1 MPIAYFIMVHQLP
14 DQFERLMQA
23 IFDPNDLFFVHVDL
37 KSRLGLKKER
47 RGVYGQVRRIC
58 AGKPNV
64 HLMRSRFTN
73 WGGWSL
79 SKILLD
85 AIMIALRTRKDWT
98 HFVNLSGQCFPL
110 HPLSEI
116 KKQIDAAGDVVHVEM
131 LPIADLPDDDWHHAA
146 HPMTETPV
154 RALVRKGHQ
163 PPPTEFQ
170 MTCKGSQWVILPRSF
185 CEWVNTSDMTRKIAT
200 YLRHRLLSDELIMQ
214 ALVENSPFKARLAAH
229 YGREI
234 VWPGP
239 KVLTSADQD
248 RLEKSSAWFA
258 RKFDPRIEKEIVDW
272 LADRIS
278 PTCCD
283 LSH

>member
-1 MPIAYFIMVHQLP
+1 MPFAYFIMVHQLP

-23 IFDPNDLFFVHVDL
+23 IYHPNDLFLVHVDL
-37 KSRLGLKKER
+37 KSRLGLKKQR
-47 RGVYGQVRRIC
+47 RGVYREVRRIC

-85 AIMIALRTRKDWT
+85 AIAIALQKRNDWT

-110 HPLSEI
+110 HPMSEI
-116 KKQIDAAGDVVHVEM
+116 KNQIGAAGDAVHVEM
-131 LPIADLPDDDWHHAA
+131 LPIAELPDDDWHHAA

-154 RALVRKGHQ
+154 RALIRKGRQ
-163 PPPTEFQ
+163 PPPAAFE

-185 CEWVNTSDMTRKIAT
+185 CGWLNTADMTGKVAA

-214 ALVENSPFKARLAAH
+214 ALVENSPFKNRLAAH

-239 KVLTSADQD
+239 KVLTSSDQD
-248 RLEKSSAWFA
+248 RLATSAAWFA
-258 RKFDPRIEKEIVDW
+258 RKFDQTIDKEIVDW
-272 LADRIS
+272 LAERTRPDRS
-278 PTCCD
+278 D